1 MQLFKMAQL
10 GGFLSFGLSPLLNP
24 EKLIEKM
31 GEKLLENKETIISNV
46 DECDKLLKFM
56 TDHGIMLTINKIK
69 VIKFL
74 ENRIILLKGATEK
87 IINKK
92 VRLLDNFFNRLMRVV
107 FPLMRN
113 VLTPLTKNVF
123 IPLGLTVAA
132 SATDAAIQK
141 KAYGPSMTALVN
153 PNEERKDIMK
163 MAISHE

>member
-1 MQLFKMAQL
+1 
-10 GGFLSFGLSPLLNP
+10 
-24 EKLIEKM
+24 
-31 GEKLLENKETIISNV
+31 
-46 DECDKLLKFM
+46 M

-74 ENRIILLKGATEK
+74 ENRINLLKGATEK

-107 FPLMRN
+107 FPLMKN
-113 VLTPLTKNVF
+113 VLT
-123 IPLGLTVAA
+123 PLGLTVAA

-163 MAISHE
+163 MAINHE